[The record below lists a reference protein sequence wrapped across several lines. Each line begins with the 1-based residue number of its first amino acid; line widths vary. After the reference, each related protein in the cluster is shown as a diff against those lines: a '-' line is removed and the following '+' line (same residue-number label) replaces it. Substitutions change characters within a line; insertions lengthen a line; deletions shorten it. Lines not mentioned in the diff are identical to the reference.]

1 MQEAIIITMSRV
13 TIVVTQ
19 NRWKYRGAEVA
30 SVRSFKERM
39 DATGKRFTV
48 KKEGK
53 RKSPIR
59 EIFFNLV
66 LRDVTVHSR
75 I

>member
-1 MQEAIIITMSRV
+1 MSRV

-19 NRWKYRGAEVA
+19 NRWKYRDAKVA
-30 SVRSFKERM
+30 SIRSFKERM
-39 DATGKRFTV
+39 DATEKRFTV
-48 KKEGK
+48 KK
-53 RKSPIR
+53 RR
-59 EIFFNLV
+59 EKEVAHPWGFFNLV